1 MTVEHVNWGEGAPE
15 GAPPSIGAHYT
26 DTTNGN
32 QYLAVGTADAAD
44 WLLLARA
51 GQLPAAVQLVPA
63 GGSPGQVLTAGS
75 GGSRSWATPEGGGGG
90 GGLTKANAARK
101 IVQGYLGPG
110 AISFY
115 DLEIGHVGW
124 YPFAS
129 LDQLSTLYEAPAAI
143 LGDGVARA
151 SVYPAVAASGRQV
164 EVSVAAEAGAS
175 SEATTPQ
182 IVSYGGE
189 FGQNPY
195 EPGLLPGDSVFSSII
210 LRASTGYGAAVPA
223 DIGVNYNFTF
233 MGHSFS
239 FYREAGGSWNVGFS
253 DGGDWT
259 DLPVSESRLWDG
271 VPQTIEATGVQHPD
285 DPLLIDWT
293 LNLIYAAGS
302 AVVVPLTTFTTE
314 QAGYNQVV
322 PSIQLERPYI
332 NMVVERGDPVTTGVF
347 TWRLQLFYI
356 EAILA

>member
-1 MTVEHVNWGEGAPE
+1 M
-15 GAPPSIGAHYT
+15 AHL
-26 DTTNGN
+26 
-32 QYLAVGTADAAD
+32 LAVAFPIELRRHRWNALQG
-44 WLLLARA
+44 
-51 GQLPAAVQLVPA
+51 
-63 GGSPGQVLTAGS
+63 GQVQQGEVTTAVRQPSADIDVVHVAQHGRLAQRRVADDN
-75 GGSRSWATPEGGGGG
+75 GKDVLHEA
-90 GGLTKANAARK
+90 
-101 IVQGYLGPG
+101 V
-110 AISFY
+110 SFY

-233 MGHSFS
+233 MGYSFS
-239 FYREAGGSWNVGFS
+239 F
-253 DGGDWT
+253 
-259 DLPVSESRLWDG
+259 
-271 VPQTIEATGVQHPD
+271 TGRQVARGM
-285 DPLLIDWT
+285 W
-293 LNLIYAAGS
+293 GS
-302 AVVVPLTTFTTE
+302 AMVGTGLIFP
-314 QAGYNQVV
+314 Y
-322 PSIQLERPYI
+322 PSPGSG
-332 NMVVERGDPVTTGVF
+332 MGAADD
-347 TWRLQLFYI
+347 
-356 EAILA
+356 